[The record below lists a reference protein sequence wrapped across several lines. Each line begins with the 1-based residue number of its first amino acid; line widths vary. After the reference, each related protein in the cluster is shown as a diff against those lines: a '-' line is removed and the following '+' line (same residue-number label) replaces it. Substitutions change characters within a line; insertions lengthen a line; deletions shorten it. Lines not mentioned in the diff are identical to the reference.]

1 MQGSIRKRGNTWY
14 YSFDLGKVDGKR
26 KRKEKGGFKTKTEA
40 QKALREAINNYEN
53 CGTIV
58 NDTNITFS
66 DYLDYWFKEYV
77 EINCKFN
84 TKEFYRRTIKNHIKP
99 SLGTYKLKSLSPAV
113 LQEFL
118 NKKYTY
124 GLSKSTLQNFYGIL
138 SGSLKMA
145 VYPFNFI
152 KENPMQYVSL
162 PKFNQKKIND
172 TDKLKII
179 SLSDYKKILNRFPV
193 GSNFYIPLQIA
204 FNTGLRGG
212 EVCALTWD
220 DINFDSKTLSV
231 KHTLVEKGKGQV
243 ELGTPKTDS
252 SYRTISIGDTL
263 VKILKDHKIRQKENK
278 LKYGEFYTK
287 SNFICTKENGQ
298 LLNTSSLK
306 YLSRIV
312 NYELGIP
319 FNFHALRHTH
329 ATMLLE
335 GGANI
340 KDIQKRLGHSRLS
353 TTMDTYSHV
362 TEKIQSETV
371 DILEKIIADN

>member
-84 TKEFYRRTIKNHIKP
+84 TKEFYRRTLKNHIKP
-99 SLGTYKLKSLSPAV
+99 SLGTYKLKSLSPTV

-162 PKFNQKKIND
+162 PKFNQKKND

-231 KHTLVEKGKGQV
+231 NHTLVEKGKGQV

-263 VKILKDHKIRQKENK
+263 VKILKDHKRNQKENK
-278 LKYGEFYTK
+278 LKYGEFYTN

>member
-84 TKEFYRRTIKNHIKP
+84 TKEFYRRTLKNHIKP
-99 SLGTYKLKSLSPAV
+99 SLGPYKLKSLSPAV

-162 PKFNQKKIND
+162 PKFNQKKING

-179 SLSDYKKILNRFPV
+179 SLSDFKKILNRFPV

-231 KHTLVEKGKGQV
+231 NHTLVEKGRGQV
-243 ELGTPKTDS
+243 ELGTPKTNS
-252 SYRTISIGDTL
+252 SYRTISIGETL
-263 VKILKDHKIRQKENK
+263 VKILKDHKIKQKENK
-278 LKYGEFYTK
+278 LKYGEFYTN

-340 KDIQKRLGHSRLS
+340 KDIQKRFGHSRLS
-353 TTMDTYSHV
+353 TTMV
-362 TEKIQSETV
+362 T
-371 DILEKIIADN
+371 

>member
-1 MQGSIRKRGNTWY
+1 
-14 YSFDLGKVDGKR
+14 
-26 KRKEKGGFKTKTEA
+26 
-40 QKALREAINNYEN
+40 
-53 CGTIV
+53 
-58 NDTNITFS
+58 
-66 DYLDYWFKEYV
+66 
-77 EINCKFN
+77 
-84 TKEFYRRTIKNHIKP
+84 
-99 SLGTYKLKSLSPAV
+99 
-113 LQEFL
+113 
-118 NKKYTY
+118 
-124 GLSKSTLQNFYGIL
+124 
-138 SGSLKMA
+138 
-145 VYPFNFI
+145 
-152 KENPMQYVSL
+152 MQYVSL
-162 PKFNQKKIND
+162 PKFNQKKING
-172 TDKLKII
+172 TYKLKII
-179 SLSDYKKILNRFPV
+179 SLSDFKKILNRFPV

-231 KHTLVEKGKGQV
+231 NHTLVEKGRGQV
-243 ELGTPKTDS
+243 ELGTPKTNS
-252 SYRTISIGDTL
+252 SYRTISIGETL
-263 VKILKDHKIRQKENK
+263 VKILKDHKIKQKENK
-278 LKYGEFYTK
+278 LKYGEFYTN

-306 YLSRIV
+306 YLSRMV

>member
-1 MQGSIRKRGNTWY
+1 MQGSIRKRGTTWY

-84 TKEFYRRTIKNHIKP
+84 TKEFYRRTLKNHIKP

-179 SLSDYKKILNRFPV
+179 SLSDFKKILNRFPA

-212 EVCALTWD
+212 EVCALTWN

-231 KHTLVEKGKGQV
+231 NHTLVEKGRGQV
-243 ELGTPKTDS
+243 ELGTPKTAS

-263 VKILKDHKIRQKENK
+263 VKILKDHKRNQKENK
-278 LKYGEFYTK
+278 LKYGEFYTN

>member
-84 TKEFYRRTIKNHIKP
+84 TKEFYRRTLKNHIKP

-162 PKFNQKKIND
+162 PKFNQKKING

-179 SLSDYKKILNRFPV
+179 SLSDFKKILNRFPV

-231 KHTLVEKGKGQV
+231 NHTLVEKGRGQV
-243 ELGTPKTDS
+243 ELGTPKTNS
-252 SYRTISIGDTL
+252 SYRTISIGETL
-263 VKILKDHKIRQKENK
+263 VKILKDHKIKQKENK
-278 LKYGEFYTK
+278 LKYGEFYTN